1 MYIACLVII
10 SLHLI
15 LSLLI
20 LPSITLKARI
30 FAPMTNG
37 LIRLLHHIFSSLS
50 ITFINSKLK
59 QLIDEIEMLQT
70 GVIPDQQDI
79 NPPDIVMAKVESVIE
94 GTDHDDLQNDPNQVS
109 EQDNNVIAAV
119 ELDSNAQ
126 DHEEVEHKQE
136 EEQK

>member
-37 LIRLLHHIFSSLS
+37 LIRLLHHIFSSFS

-79 NPPDIVMAKVESVIE
+79 NPPDIVIAKVESVIE